1 MLSPIL
7 LICLFL
13 CTTFTN
19 SMGMSLITKSEI
31 QTNKSSGKTLDSIH
45 DRVRLASVSN
55 STLQYFG
62 YWGLGMYGLDGNISI
77 ASDHSNLVFVS
88 DVTFAA
94 LEVKI
99 KQAETLKLQSMIMV
113 QGIVFPW
120 QQFSMYV
127 DWQSRWDQFQTSIVM
142 NHSDSIAGFY
152 IFDEPFHNFDV
163 HYNGT
168 DKEAAALR
176 FNLQLTQL
184 ADYIKAKNPG
194 KAITLTYAYI
204 EIEPYVS
211 KFGIQNSF
219 DWIGFNCYLDFGPV
233 CSETN
238 LIRYF
243 SILNNLRKP
252 QHQFLL
258 TLDAYNSQQ
267 VCIVNESKQNEIID
281 RINFVL
287 SWTQLNIP
295 VVALTPFLYQEVHD
309 PVENLCG
316 DSTMPL
322 VYNKLKTIAQTFI
335 HKNVSQNPIALNR
348 RTATKTQCALD
359 DLVTVDLL
367 TGAVT
372 NRITSHPLCIPKCEK
387 DDYVRRDENG
397 TETERW
403 LSAPLCIPKCEG
415 ENLVQRNEKN
425 IIINVWMNAS
435 TCSH

>member
-1 MLSPIL
+1 M
-7 LICLFL
+7 
-13 CTTFTN
+13 TN
-19 SMGMSLITKSEI
+19 GWKLPL
-31 QTNKSSGKTLDSIH
+31 TNKSSKENPDSIRDH
-45 DRVRLASVSN
+45 VGLANVSN

-62 YWGLGMYGLDGNISI
+62 YWGLGMYGLNGNIST

-99 KQAETLKLQSMIMV
+99 KQAESLKLQSMIMI
-113 QGIVFPW
+113 QSIMFPW

-127 DWQSRWDQFQTSIVM
+127 DWQSRWDQFQASIIT
-142 NHSDSIAGFY
+142 NHSNSIAGFY

-163 HYNGT
+163 YYNGT

-194 KAITLTYAYI
+194 KAIALTYAYI

-219 DWIGFNCYLDFGPV
+219 DWIGMNCYLAFGPV

-238 LIRYF
+238 LVKYF
-243 SILNNLRKP
+243 SLLNSLRKP
-252 QHQFLL
+252 QHEFML
-258 TLDAYNSQQ
+258 TLDAFTSQR
-267 VCIVNESKQNEIID
+267 VCTIDESKQNEIID
-281 RINFVL
+281 RIDFTL
-287 SWTQLNIP
+287 SWTQSNIP

-309 PVENLCG
+309 PSEDLCG

-335 HKNVSQNPIALNR
+335 HKNVSESPTSLTM
-348 RTATKTQCALD
+348 RTGTKTKCVLD
-359 DLVTVDLL
+359 DLVTMDLL
-367 TGAVT
+367 KNTVIH
-372 NRITSHPLCIPKCEK
+372 RITLHPLC
-387 DDYVRRDENG
+387 V
-397 TETERW
+397 
-403 LSAPLCIPKCEG
+403 PKCEG
-415 ENLVQRNEKN
+415 KNLVRRNEN
-425 IIINVWMNAS
+425 NVIINLTRNAPM
-435 TCSH
+435 CSHSLKLS